1 MGLFSRL
8 CCYYLKESACNVCV
22 NELQPGDKVKDINP
36 ECKEKN
42 AKGIVKSVKKV
53 KDGNKI
59 AGNLIEFEVE
69 NKGQH
74 YKPGQKL
81 KKTEIQLK
89 KLKES
94 FKMFI
99 SEATLSRSNFN
110 MNLPR
115 IETLIRKLENKEPFA
130 LAGSIVPTLTIEPQA
145 EWLQDLK
152 GTKQVKTSYIPTESG
167 ENIMFSSLQKTAE
180 FGSTGQ
186 RGGEFEDRFYK
197 TIKDLLQEGP
207 FKLKI
212 KDKTY
217 EVTGIEEP
225 AKQKN
230 ILADIVIDTEDGEI
244 FLSLKENTFFT
255 YGGIS
260 FRGREYQKEVS
271 TQSVVKK
278 YVKDFRKY
286 LISIGNCQQDGDK
299 ILCDPKGK
307 RYYLAPNYDQKF
319 MDFVLFGE
327 EKYKD
332 ARDYADFVVIEGS
345 DRGQIFEQD
354 GEVYV
359 LNSSYKIKERGDKL
373 DAQDEPVFLS
383 RFRKAVKNDMY
394 GFIKTRTLIARR
406 KSVGNAINL
415 KELI

>member
-1 MGLFSRL
+1 MGLFSKL
-8 CCYYLKESACNVCV
+8 FQSYLNEDTCNVCV
-22 NELQPGDKVKDINP
+22 NELKPGDKVKDINP
-36 ECKEKN
+36 ECKEKD
-42 AKGIVKSVKKV
+42 AKGVVKSVKKV
-53 KDGNKI
+53 KDGKKI

-69 NKGQH
+69 NKGKH
-74 YKPGQKL
+74 FKPGQKL

-89 KLKES
+89 KVTES

-99 SEATLSRSNFN
+99 SEASLSRV
-110 MNLPR
+110 NLNLNPPR

-130 LAGSIVPTLTIEPQA
+130 LSGSLIPTLVIEPDPG
-145 EWLQDLK
+145 WLSDLK
-152 GTKQVKTSYIPTESG
+152 LSRQLKTSYIPTIDG
-167 ENIMFSSLQKTAE
+167 NNLMLSSLQKTSE

-186 RGGEFEDRFYK
+186 RGGEFEDRFFK
-197 TIKDLLQEGP
+197 SVKDLLRDGT

-212 KDKTY
+212 KDKVY
-217 EVTGIEEP
+217 EIKDIEDP

-230 ILADIVIDTEDGEI
+230 ILADIVMETDEGEL

-260 FRGREYQKEVS
+260 FKGRDYQKEVS
-271 TQSVVKK
+271 TLDNVKK
-278 YVKDFRKY
+278 YVNEFRKY
-286 LISIGNCQQDGDK
+286 LTSIGNCEKDGEK

-307 RYYLAPNYDQKF
+307 RYYMAPDYDQKF
-319 MDFVLFGE
+319 VDFILFGD

-332 ARDYADFVVIEGS
+332 ARDYADYVVIEGS
-345 DRGQIFEQD
+345 DKGPVFEQEGD
-354 GEVYV
+354 LYI
-359 LNSSYKIKERGDKL
+359 LNSSYKVKERGDKL
-373 DAQDEPVFLS
+373 DIQDEPVFLS
-383 RFRKAVKNDMY
+383 RFRKAVKKDMY